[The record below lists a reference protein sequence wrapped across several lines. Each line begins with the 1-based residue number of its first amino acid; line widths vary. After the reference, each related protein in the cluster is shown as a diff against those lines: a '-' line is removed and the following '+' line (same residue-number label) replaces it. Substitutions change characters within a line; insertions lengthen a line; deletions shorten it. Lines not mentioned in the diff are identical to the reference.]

1 MRRVL
6 IVSAAVLGLGAA
18 LLVRAPAP
26 PASAQAAVG
35 SIIVE
40 GTGNGHG
47 RGMSQWGAYGWAV
60 DRGWNWIQILDHYYG
75 TTQMADADT
84 SGTIDVQLKALD
96 NVATLGVVSYVGD
109 INGLGVS
116 SLAATEIAPNTFQV
130 YSALTPTCPTGD
142 FNGWMPVG
150 GPVAGPIEFTTT
162 ANGAVN
168 ANRMTTGVATSALG
182 VCDPTGKV
190 THYRGSV

>member
-60 DRGWNWIQILDHYYG
+60 DQGWNWIQILDHYYG
-75 TTQMADADT
+75 TT
-84 SGTIDVQLKALD
+84 
-96 NVATLGVVSYVGD
+96 
-109 INGLGVS
+109 
-116 SLAATEIAPNTFQV
+116 
-130 YSALTPTCPTGD
+130 
-142 FNGWMPVG
+142 
-150 GPVAGPIEFTTT
+150 
-162 ANGAVN
+162 
-168 ANRMTTGVATSALG
+168 
-182 VCDPTGKV
+182 
-190 THYRGSV
+190 